1 MSNNL
6 KCPFC
11 GAELENDLTLWD
23 GPTNFFFCPN
33 KQCQNHDQ
41 CSHKDLWKLAID
53 GKKAQDA
60 LKIAIQELNSLIEP
74 VNNQDDY
81 RNSVLTQFG
90 LNRAINEIKRKITS
104 ITKQADNE

>member
-1 MSNNL
+1 MTDKL

-11 GAELENDLTLWD
+11 GEELEEFTDTY
-23 GPTNFFFCPN
+23 FKCPN
-33 KQCQNHDQ
+33 QKCMSSTFIFASREAWEN
-41 CSHKDLWKLAID
+41 IIV

-60 LKIAIQELNSLIEP
+60 LKIAIQELNNLIEP

-104 ITKQADNE
+104 ITKQDNE